1 MSCELLTGIQGIC
14 EYQTSG
20 VERLWLANK
29 ADISTVSYNV
39 DGQVTGITMA
49 STGATF
55 YEVVPALDTAT
66 YADDLAVAGS
76 RRNFAQ
82 TITFGVA
89 ALNQSLVEVINT
101 LGLGQFV
108 AIVAFDGGYRLFGHL
123 GSGLRASAMTDV
135 SGTAE
140 GNDGAIEVTLSGNN
154 KGKAPFVAEAVLT
167 TLDVL

>member
-1 MSCELLTGIQGIC
+1 MSCELIKGIQGIC

-29 ADISTVSYNV
+29 ADVTGVAYDV

-49 STGATF
+49 SGTTM

-89 ALNQSLVEVINT
+89 ALNQELVEIINT

-108 AIVAFDGGYRLFGHL
+108 AIVGFDGGYRLFGHL
-123 GSGLRASAMTDV
+123 GSGLRASEMTDV

-140 GNDGAIEVTLSGNN
+140 GNDGAIEVTLTGNN
-154 KGKAPFVAEAVLT
+154 KGKAPFVLADVLT
-167 TLDVL
+167 TLEIL